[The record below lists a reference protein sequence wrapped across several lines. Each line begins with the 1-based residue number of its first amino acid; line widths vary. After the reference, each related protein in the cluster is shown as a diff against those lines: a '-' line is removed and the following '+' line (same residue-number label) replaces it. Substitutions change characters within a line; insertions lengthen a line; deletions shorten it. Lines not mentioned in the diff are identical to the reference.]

1 MIERTPWFQ
10 RSFDAGPPASML
22 PNLVERLR
30 GTPLRLSDRLL
41 GLAPDMLTRRHD
53 GSWSIQENVGHLWD
67 LEELWASRLDDFLS
81 GKEAL
86 TPADLE
92 NQKTHIAN
100 HNDRDLYGLVAGFRL
115 ARAELIAGLE
125 QLTATDLE
133 RTALHPRLQQPM
145 TIPGMCHFIAEHD
158 DHHVARV
165 SELIRQFRAG

>member
-81 GKEAL
+81 SKETL

-125 QLTATDLE
+125 QLTGRSLACATSSPS
-133 RTALHPRLQQPM
+133 TM
-145 TIPGMCHFIAEHD
+145 TTMSRGSA
-158 DHHVARV
+158 
-165 SELIRQFRAG
+165 S